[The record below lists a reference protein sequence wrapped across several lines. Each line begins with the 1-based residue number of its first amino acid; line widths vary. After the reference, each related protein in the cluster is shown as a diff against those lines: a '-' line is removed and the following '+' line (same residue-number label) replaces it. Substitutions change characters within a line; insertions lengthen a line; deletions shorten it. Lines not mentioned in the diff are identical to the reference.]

1 MEDPYILDNLNP
13 KINESLRSGVTNSEF
28 KINLA
33 NEIHDIWGRGERTM
47 WKRKNE
53 YIYR

>member
-13 KINESLRSGVTNSEF
+13 KINKSLRSGVTNSEF

-33 NEIHDIWGRGERTM
+33 NEIQDIWGRGERTM
-47 WKRKNE
+47 WKRKTE